1 MSTKKKI
8 TTLEELGEFGLIE
21 RITKKIKQYHE
32 STILGPKDDAAL
44 ISHKNKTLVSADLLI
59 EGIHFDMTFT
69 PLKHLGYK
77 AVVVNLSDIYA
88 MNGTPKQIT
97 VSLGFSSK
105 YTLEAIDE
113 FYDGILLAC
122 EKYKIDIIGGDI
134 SSSVSGLVISISA
147 LGEIN
152 QKNLVKRNGA
162 EENDLIVVSG
172 DLGGAYMGLTI
183 LQREKEVWKS
193 NPNMQPEL
201 DNFNYILERQLKPE
215 ARKDII
221 EFLADRQIKPTSM
234 IDVSDGLASEII
246 HLCTQSNVGCQL
258 YEEKLPIDQQTYQ
271 TAMDF
276 NLNPS
281 TCALNG
287 GEDYELLF
295 TVKQKDFEEISKN
308 TKLTIIGHITK
319 KESGYNLIGHGDTS
333 IPITSQGWNHI

>member
-1 MSTKKKI
+1 MSAKKKI
-8 TTLEELGEFGLIE
+8 TTLKELGEFGLIE

-44 ISHKNKTLVSADLLI
+44 VNHKNKTLVSADLLI

-113 FYDGILLAC
+113 FYEGILLAC

-152 QKNLVKRNGA
+152 ENNMVKRNGA

-172 DLGGAYMGLTI
+172 DLGGAYMGLTV

-201 DNFNYILERQLKPE
+201 DNFNYVLERQLKPE

-234 IDVSDGLASEII
+234 IDISDGLASEII
-246 HLCTQSNVGCQL
+246 HLCKQSNVGCQL

-271 TAMDF
+271 TDKG
-276 NLNPS
+276 LS
-281 TCALNG
+281 C
-287 GEDYELLF
+287 
-295 TVKQKDFEEISKN
+295 
-308 TKLTIIGHITK
+308 
-319 KESGYNLIGHGDTS
+319 
-333 IPITSQGWNHI
+333 

>member
-1 MSTKKKI
+1 MSAKNKI

-44 ISHKNKTLVSADLLI
+44 ISHNNKTLVSADLLI

-152 QKNLVKRNGA
+152 ENNMVKRNGA

-172 DLGGAYMGLTI
+172 DLGGAYMGLTV

-201 DNFNYILERQLKPE
+201 DNFNYVLERQLKPE

-234 IDVSDGLASEII
+234 IDISDGLASEII
-246 HLCTQSNVGCQL
+246 HLCKQSNVGCQL

-333 IPITSQGWNHI
+333 IPITSQGWSHI